1 MVNLKKV
8 HSNPVLK
15 MAMLACALLS
25 IVGCTEDAVLPIEPS
40 PVPQN
45 ILLIMADDL
54 GYTDLGAFG
63 GEIATPNLDA
73 LALQGVRFT
82 NFHTSASCAPTR
94 AMLMTGT
101 DNHIAGMGSQS
112 GLETEEQSKHR
123 AYSNVLLPEVPTF
136 PEGLQQAGYRTYMA
150 GKWHLG
156 HAAESQPK
164 ARGFDRSV
172 VLLEGGGG
180 HFDNTPLFERYGQAS
195 WVEDGEPLVLPEDFY
210 TSDFLTDRL
219 MSYIDSTPAGQPY
232 FAYLAFTAPH
242 WPLQAPPES
251 IAKYRGNYDAGW
263 DELRRARMAGAID
276 AGVVPAH
283 AKAVDFEAGMVPWE
297 TLSEE
302 ERAGARA
309 RMEVY
314 AAMVDRLDENVGR
327 LVEFLRTRGELEN
340 TIVVFLAD
348 NGAEAHDM
356 EAEQIH
362 NGWLDQF
369 DNSPENIGTASSYTA
384 LKAAWARASAVP
396 FRASK
401 SKVSEGGIRVPG
413 FVRMPKGR
421 TGIDE
426 GYMRVMDLG
435 PTFLQLAGVP
445 ASDSMMGR
453 SLLEQWNGGTAAY
466 TDKEVIAYEVYGR
479 RGAQRGQWK
488 VLLQEPPYGTGEWQL
503 YDLSN
508 DPGETT
514 DLSSEQKPIRDELI
528 FAWEQYATRV
538 GVVLPEHPIRY

>member
-1 MVNLKKV
+1 MGNIFRLAGSMCMVL
-8 HSNPVLK
+8 SFGG
-15 MAMLACALLS
+15 CAD
-25 IVGCTEDAVLPIEPS
+25 EAEPAS
-40 PVPQN
+40 EPPGPPQN
-45 ILLIMADDL
+45 ILLIVADDL
-54 GYTDLGAFG
+54 GFTDLGAFG

-73 LALQGVRFT
+73 LARQGVRFT

-94 AMLMTGT
+94 AMLLTGT

-112 GLETEEQSKHR
+112 GLETELQAKHR

-136 PEGLQQAGYRTYMA
+136 TEGLQQAGYRTYMA

-156 HAAESQPK
+156 HVAESQPK

-219 MSYIDSTPAGQPY
+219 MSYIDSTPADQPY

-283 AKAVDFEAGMVPWE
+283 AKAVDFEAGMVPWAE
-297 TLSEE
+297 LTEQ
-302 ERAGARA
+302 ERVGAVA

-327 LVEFLRTRGELEN
+327 LVELLRKRGELEN
-340 TIVVFLAD
+340 TVVVFLAD

-356 EAEQIH
+356 ESDKIH

-369 DNSPENIGTASSYTA
+369 DNSPENIGTSSSYTA
-384 LKAAWARASAVP
+384 LKASWARALAVP

-413 FVRMPKGR
+413 FVRMPQGHAGIDEG
-421 TGIDE
+421 GIDE

-435 PTFLQLAGVP
+435 PTFLQLAGAPV
-445 ASDSMMGR
+445 SDSMMGR
-453 SLLEQWNGGTAAY
+453 SLLEQWAGGTPAY
-466 TDKEVIAYEVYGR
+466 TDDEVIAYEVYGR

-508 DPGETT
+508 DLGETT
-514 DLSSEQKPIRDELI
+514 DLSSEQKHIRDELI
-528 FAWEQYATRV
+528 FAWEQYATQV